1 MDSVITNLLDELEK
15 ELSQTKKGLF
25 SDKSLVDA
33 DACLDII
40 AAKRLS
46 LFILALC
53 NGYRRS
59 FGFDCRTPSYASA
72 YVYKH

>member
-33 DACLDII
+33 DACQY
-40 AAKRLS
+40 
-46 LFILALC
+46 
-53 NGYRRS
+53 YRRAQ
-59 FGFDCRTPSYASA
+59 RKPA
-72 YVYKH
+72 